1 VRELSEL
8 FNYVKKIIDNKKDY
22 RDKRVEE
29 LMKGKNLNLT
39 YTIEGTFFS
48 KTLAS
53 SGRLNN
59 SIYHFQLSWCN
70 Q

>member
-39 YTIEGTFFS
+39 YTIEGTFFF
-48 KTLAS
+48 KDT
-53 SGRLNN
+53 
-59 SIYHFQLSWCN
+59 C
-70 Q
+70 

>member
-1 VRELSEL
+1 
-8 FNYVKKIIDNKKDY
+8 
-22 RDKRVEE
+22 
-29 LMKGKNLNLT
+29 MKGKNLNLT